1 MLSLYIFT
9 YTRNYPNITKK
20 QDKMSYYD
28 KQISCWF
35 DAIRNNHHDAIIT
48 LHRLFYLDINDKT
61 SYEDYFATP
70 MHIAAETNN
79 EDTIRLIGSLGGDV
93 NLTDYY
99 GVTPLFK
106 AIENSALVSVRVF
119 LELGADLYAD
129 VHHGRLPDGSNQ
141 YYTPFDLIKLNNN
154 GKLYD
159 FVVPYTKEHK
169 RLRKL
174 QTHAKVV
181 GKMITQYRCSVE
193 NVWAPNGVGYHT
205 ARENFYSLVS
215 PP

>member
-1 MLSLYIFT
+1 
-9 YTRNYPNITKK
+9 
-20 QDKMSYYD
+20 MSYYD

-35 DAIRNNHHDAIIT
+35 DAIRNNHHEAIT
-48 LHRLFYLDINDKT
+48 ALYRLFNLDINDKT

-79 EDTIRLIGSLGGDV
+79 EDTIRLIASLGGDANSV
-93 NLTDYY
+93 DYY

-106 AIENSALVSVRVF
+106 AIERNALVSIRVL

-129 VHHGRLPDGSNQ
+129 VYHGRLSDGSNE
-141 YYTPFDLIKLNNN
+141 YYTPFRLMKLNND
-154 GKLYD
+154 GKLHD

-174 QTHAKVV
+174 QTHAKVI
-181 GKMITQYRCSVE
+181 GKMIAQYRCSVE
-193 NVWAPNGVGYHT
+193 KVWAPNGVGYHT
-205 ARENFYSLVS
+205 ARDNFYSLVS
-215 PP
+215 TPWNCNTSY